1 MSKYEQI
8 KGEKDTLVV
17 NLIGGPGTGKT
28 TTMAL
33 VFGTL
38 KQLGIDAE
46 MVTEFPKEL
55 VWEHRTETMKDE
67 LYIFAKQAH
76 RFFRVNGQVDV
87 IVTDRPIILTVL
99 YNNLYGDGSNAL
111 DAVVKETF
119 NKYNNMNFFLNR
131 VKGYNPN
138 GRTQTE
144 DEADKIAEGL
154 KDILDKE
161 NYPYKSYNADES
173 VVDKIVVDILERLG
187 LSL

>member
-1 MSKYEQI
+1 MESKYEQK
-8 KGEKDTLVV
+8 KGTKNTLVV

-33 VFGTL
+33 VFGKL
-38 KQLGIDAE
+38 KTMGIDAE

-99 YNNLYGDGSNAL
+99 YNNLYGDKSSAL
-111 DAVVKETF
+111 DAIVKETF
-119 NKYNNMNFFLNR
+119 EKYNNLNFFLNR
-131 VKGYNPN
+131 VKEYNPN

-144 DEADKIAEGL
+144 EESNEIADGLYEIMKDYGYDFIEYAADEEVADKIIS
-154 KDILDKE
+154 DIL
-161 NYPYKSYNADES
+161 N
-173 VVDKIVVDILERLG
+173 ILK
-187 LSL
+187 